1 MPRTQPA
8 TRRRQL
14 GPSALAGALLAFA
27 AACSTYQPFD
37 PETHL
42 RGQVTERVGAE
53 LSEAVDFPFE
63 LTPELVA
70 AVEERLSPAGSERR
84 RTEQVIDFIFGWVD
98 LRYALTPT
106 RDAAGTYAA
115 REGNCLSFVNLFV
128 GVARHQ
134 RLNPFYVEV
143 RDYQRWNYREGVVV
157 SRGHIVAG
165 LYVDGKLETFD
176 FLPYRPKSYKQ
187 FKPIEDLAATAH
199 FYNNL
204 GAEALMEDRLAAA
217 REHLEI
223 AVSLAPDFDKAINNM
238 GVALLRGGDTAR
250 AIELFERGR
259 ALHPEDV
266 PILTNLARAYQETGR
281 VDEAGEV
288 LARIEDVNESN
299 PFFFVYRGDLALAR
313 GDSTQALRYMRE
325 ALRADSEVPEVH
337 VGLARVYMAIGE
349 LAKARHHV
357 ERALKLDATH
367 DEARKFAALL
377 NRGQGGTG

>member
-1 MPRTQPA
+1 MPCPRRLARPA
-8 TRRRQL
+8 V
-14 GPSALAGALLAFA
+14 ALLLFLFA
-27 AACSTYQPFD
+27 AACSQYQPFD
-37 PETHL
+37 AETHL
-42 RGQVTERVGAE
+42 REKVTERVGAE
-53 LSEAVDFPFE
+53 LTASVEFPFE

-143 RDYQRWNYREGVVV
+143 KDYQRWNYREGVVV

-204 GAEALMEDRLAAA
+204 GAEALMEDRLDEA
-217 REHLEI
+217 RRHLEI
-223 AVSLAPDFDKAINNM
+223 AVSLGPDFDKAINNM
-238 GVALLRGGDTAR
+238 GVALLRGGETAR
-250 AIELFERGR
+250 ALELFERGR
-259 ALHPEDV
+259 DLHPENI

-281 VDEAGEV
+281 EQEAGAI

-313 GDSTQALRYMRE
+313 GDATAALRYMRE

-337 VGLARVYMAIGE
+337 VGLARVYLSVGE
-349 LAKARHHV
+349 IAKARHHV

-367 DEARKFAALL
+367 LEARKFAALL
-377 NRGQGGTG
+377 SRGEGGAR